1 MIETFVVIVLIVGLL
16 ASFVS
21 FFAIGY
27 EIGGSVEREQRRR
40 HDHYIYRVVM
50 KAQGVNLDK
59 ELEEQNEH
67 K

>member
-1 MIETFVVIVLIVGLL
+1 MIETVITIALIIGLL

-27 EIGGSVEREQRRR
+27 EIGGSVERLRQQQYS
-40 HDHYIYRVVM
+40 DYIYRVVM

-59 ELEEQNEH
+59 ELEET